1 MYFYYTWSFSVVR
14 ILLALAY
21 IMITTITY
29 DTVDAQ
35 DIYYSLY
42 NKYNRNY
49 NITYLIP
56 NILSL

>member
-1 MYFYYTWSFSVVR
+1 MVVFSRR

-42 NKYNRNY
+42 NKYNQNY

>member
-42 NKYNRNY
+42 NKYNQNY